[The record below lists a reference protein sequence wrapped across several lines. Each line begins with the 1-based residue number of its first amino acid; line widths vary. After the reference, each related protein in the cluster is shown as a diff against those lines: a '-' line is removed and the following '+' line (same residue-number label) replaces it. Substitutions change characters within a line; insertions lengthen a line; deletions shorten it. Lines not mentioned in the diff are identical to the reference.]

1 MCIEQLKDFIEIAE
15 SSSLSAAAKKLFV
28 TPQALSASLGKME
41 NEVGA
46 KLLVRGQFGIEL
58 TKEGD
63 IFLDTA
69 QKIIRIYEAG
79 LSEIHA
85 RPASDLAGALDI
97 YVNLVSRSIV
107 LPHLLRTFNQQFP
120 HVKIRI
126 YTQNRH
132 QVYQTLQE
140 SPCQEIVSFFGR
152 MKVDGQYLDTMDT
165 LSGIEIYPVAQGKL
179 TACVA
184 ASSPLAHY

>member
-1 MCIEQLKDFIEIAE
+1 MRIEQLKDFIEIAE

-41 NEVGA
+41 NEAGA
-46 KLLVRGQFGIEL
+46 KLLVRGQFGI
-58 TKEGD
+58 
-63 IFLDTA
+63 
-69 QKIIRIYEAG
+69 G

-85 RPASDLAGALDI
+85 RPACNLAGALDV
-97 YVNLVSRSIV
+97 YVNLVLRSIV
-107 LPHLLRTFNQQFP
+107 LPHLFRTFNKQFP

-140 SPCQEIVSFFGR
+140 SPCLEIVSFFGR
-152 MKVDGQYLDTMDT
+152 MKVDGQYLNTMDT
-165 LSGIEIYPVAQGKL
+165 LSGIEIYPIA
-179 TACVA
+179 
-184 ASSPLAHY
+184 

>member
-1 MCIEQLKDFIEIAE
+1 MRIEQLKDFIQIAE

-85 RPASDLAGALDI
+85 RPACRSSWCTGCLCQSGLAFHRPAAL
-97 YVNLVSRSIV
+97 
-107 LPHLLRTFNQQFP
+107 
-120 HVKIRI
+120 
-126 YTQNRH
+126 
-132 QVYQTLQE
+132 
-140 SPCQEIVSFFGR
+140 
-152 MKVDGQYLDTMDT
+152 
-165 LSGIEIYPVAQGKL
+165 
-179 TACVA
+179 
-184 ASSPLAHY
+184 ASNI